1 MSTTTVSDLP
11 VEFDPYSDDFFN
23 SPFETYRRMR
33 DEAPV
38 YYSARHD
45 FYALTRYEDVAPA
58 YKDFATYS
66 SAKGITIDMMKLAG
80 ARRGL
85 GQAHHHDGPAESR
98 AVPQVGEQ
106 GVHPAG
112 GRVA

>member
-1 MSTTTVSDLP
+1 MGP
-11 VEFDPYSDDFFN
+11 VEFDPYSEDFFN

-58 YKDFATYS
+58 YKDFETYS
-66 SAKGITIDMMKLAG
+66 SAKGITIDMMKAAKPDAAAG
-80 ARRGL
+80 RLIIMMDPPEHERFRKLVNRVFTPRAAGISTICRR
-85 GQAHHHDGPAESR
+85 
-98 AVPQVGEQ
+98 
-106 GVHPAG
+106 
-112 GRVA
+112 